1 MHVFV
6 IRHGI
11 AEDAELGQDDGER
24 ELTSDGRRKL
34 KETVKRLRAL
44 DVSFKRVLTS
54 PWARA
59 AQTAKLLKSLS
70 KEAPVETELLCQPPR
85 AELLTLLAD
94 GSTSTAIVGHQPWV
108 SELVAWLAFGDTRH
122 SDAIE
127 LKKGAVVW
135 LDGEAIPGG
144 MRMRALLPHKVM
156 H

>member
-1 MHVFV
+1 MHLFV

-11 AEDAELGQDDGER
+11 AEDAELGQDDADR
-24 ELTSDGRRKL
+24 ELTSDGRKKL

-44 DVSFKRVLTS
+44 EVSFARVLTS

-59 AQTAKLLKSLS
+59 TQTAKLLKSLS
-70 KEAPVETELLCQPPR
+70 DEPPITTELLCQHPR
-85 AELLTLLAD
+85 AELLTMLAD
-94 GSTSTAIVGHQPWV
+94 GSTSTAVVGHQPWL

-135 LDGEAIPGG
+135 LDGEVIPGG
-144 MRMRALLPHKVM
+144 MRLRAVLPHKVM